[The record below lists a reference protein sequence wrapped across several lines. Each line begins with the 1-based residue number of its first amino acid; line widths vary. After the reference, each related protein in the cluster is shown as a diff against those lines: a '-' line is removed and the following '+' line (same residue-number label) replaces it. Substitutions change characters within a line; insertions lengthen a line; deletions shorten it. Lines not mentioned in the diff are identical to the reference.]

1 MISFKKRSPWFG
13 WLRRWANGIKRDI
26 YALWLAARDRRTP
39 WYAKLIALL
48 VAGYA
53 VSPID
58 LIPDFIPVFGYL
70 DDVILV
76 PLGIMLA
83 VRLIPKL
90 LMQEFRARAQKRMDN
105 PTGRLAMVVII
116 ALWILCLVWLARYLN
131 QHW

>member
-1 MISFKKRSPWFG
+1 MISLKKRTPWFG
-13 WLRRWANGIKRDI
+13 WLRRWAKGIKRDI
-26 YALWLAARDRRTP
+26 VALWLAARDCRTP
-39 WYAKLIALL
+39 WYAMLIALL

-58 LIPDFIPVFGYL
+58 LIPDFIPVLGYL

-83 VRLIPKL
+83 VRLIPKP
-90 LMQEFRARAQKRMDN
+90 LMDELRQKAQQRIDN
-105 PTGRLAMVVII
+105 PRGRFAMAVII
-116 ALWILCLVWLARYLN
+116 LLWIGALVWLARYLD